1 MRTRQ
6 SAEAD
11 ARKDASEPALAA
23 ELDTEESYMSMR
35 SRQLERDFSLGRV
48 VETDD
53 RRRLNDIKTDEVFA
67 YAVGRHDF
75 RSASDFALWAHE
87 SDDVLL
93 AARTGKPFARRYGT
107 VFFDLESHLPIY
119 YEVGTPSP
127 DFTAPATSADRPSSA
142 A

>member
-53 RRRLNDIKTDEVFA
+53 RRRLNDIRTDEVFA

-75 RSASDFALWAHE
+75 RRASDFALWAYE

-93 AARTGKPFARRYGT
+93 AARTGEPFARRYGN